1 MLIVCAG
8 LKKLNMQLLSADEK
22 FSLMK
27 FFCRITIYYVTIT
40 GKEGECDMK
49 KSTKY
54 LKILCNLL
62 AAVILL
68 LFFVVVVP
76 ALLGYF
82 MPFVCGFI
90 LSLIANPVVRFLERK
105 IKIKRKYGSVIM
117 IVVVIAA
124 VVLVCYGTLSILIS
138 GITSFMGQLPT
149 MYEDAG
155 AELREAAAQVQI
167 ILDRIPFI
175 QNVDLNKIGESLGD
189 YVTEL
194 MSGTGEPTVSAIGDM
209 AKRIP
214 DVLVGVVMGLL
225 ATYFF
230 IADRDKLMAMMERH
244 VHQSLRDKI
253 KRISDQ
259 LAFAV
264 GGYFKAQFKI
274 MGVIYVV
281 VTVGLIIL
289 RVDYAWL
296 IGFGI
301 AFLDMLPV
309 FGTGT
314 VLCPWALIKLF
325 SGNYM
330 TALGMLILYVVSLI
344 VHQLI
349 QPKLVGESVGMDPFA
364 ALFFMYVGYKV
375 SNVIGMIIAIPV
387 GMILI
392 NLYEVGAF
400 DTLIWCV
407 KEVVTDFNN
416 FRKLPKE

>member
-1 MLIVCAG
+1 
-8 LKKLNMQLLSADEK
+8 
-22 FSLMK
+22 
-27 FFCRITIYYVTIT
+27 
-40 GKEGECDMK
+40 MK

-62 AAVILL
+62 LAVILL
-68 LFFVVVVP
+68 FFIVYVIPNV
-76 ALLGYF
+76 LGYF

-124 VVLVCYGTLSILIS
+124 VVLVCYGVLYALIS
-138 GITSFMGQLPT
+138 GISSFMEYMPT
-149 MYEDAG
+149 MYEAAG
-155 AELREAAAQVQI
+155 EELKQAAAQLQS
-167 ILDRIPFI
+167 ILDRVPFI
-175 QNVDLNKIGESLGD
+175 QNVDLNKLGESLGE
-189 YVTEL
+189 YVTGL
-194 MSGTGEPTVSAIGDM
+194 MSGTGEPTVSAIGDF

-214 DVLVGVVMGLL
+214 DMLVGVIIGLL

-230 IADRDKLMAMMERH
+230 IADRDRLTAMIEQH
-244 VHQSLRDKI
+244 VPQSLRERF
-253 KRISDQ
+253 KRIGDQ

-281 VTVGLIIL
+281 ITIGLIIL
-289 RVDYAWL
+289 DVEYAWL

-314 VLCPWALIKLF
+314 VLCPWAIIKLF

-330 TALGMLILYVVSLI
+330 TALGMLILYAVALI
-344 VHQLI
+344 VHQLV

-364 ALFFMYVGYKV
+364 ALFFMYVGYKI
-375 SNVIGMIIAIPV
+375 SSVIGMIIAIPV

-392 NLYEVGAF
+392 NLYEVGTF

-407 KEVVTDFNN
+407 KEVVKDFNN
-416 FRKLPKE
+416 FRKLPKEKAGSGDTQDERKRF

>member
-1 MLIVCAG
+1 
-8 LKKLNMQLLSADEK
+8 
-22 FSLMK
+22 MK

-40 GKEGECDMK
+40 GKEGESDMK

-230 IADRDKLMAMMERH
+230 IADRDKLTAMMERH

-416 FRKLPKE
+416 FRRLPKE